1 MCYTDK
7 DVNCL
12 ILYRD
17 SGMEF
22 NMYTQE
28 SQLMQL
34 LEKYSDKTIV
44 ILHSREEGDRFLNS
58 LL

>member
-1 MCYTDK
+1 
-7 DVNCL
+7 
-12 ILYRD
+12 
-17 SGMEF
+17 
-22 NMYTQE
+22 
-28 SQLMQL
+28 MQL